1 MEIAT
6 EIKKKKKVYTER
18 NAQFQCSLKILA
30 HINMFEQYCLGN
42 KKPTFLASNP
52 EQVYAAILKS
62 SKNND
67 LFLNPKPTL
76 VGSSKF
82 PEIFLTWFL

>member
-1 MEIAT
+1 
-6 EIKKKKKVYTER
+6 
-18 NAQFQCSLKILA
+18 
-30 HINMFEQYCLGN
+30 MFEQYCLGN

-67 LFLNPKPTL
+67 LFLNPNPTL
-76 VGSSKF
+76 VGSSIF
-82 PEIFLTWFL
+82 PEIFLT